1 MRDCG
6 LLRKR
11 RRLVLLVLVEVERL
25 LDLVAEALAIRR
37 LGVSSVLLLVHVAST
52 AATCVELILSFACR
66 KLRYNIGGATRSGVL
81 RSKARR
87 FAYVPSTSTTG
98 RELVEGRCLALRAFA
113 RDCPVCVDSVVNT
126 DITGAWGGSVVEL
139 S

>member
-1 MRDCG
+1 LTTLSTQTGQSRA
-6 LLRKR
+6 K
-11 RRLVLLVLVEVERL
+11 
-25 LDLVAEALAIRR
+25 AL
-37 LGVSSVLLLVHVAST
+37 
-52 AATCVELILSFACR
+52 
-66 KLRYNIGGATRSGVL
+66 
-81 RSKARR
+81 KARR

>member
-52 AATCVELILSFACR
+52 AAL
-66 KLRYNIGGATRSGVL
+66 GV
-81 RSKARR
+81 
-87 FAYVPSTSTTG
+87 
-98 RELVEGRCLALRAFA
+98 
-113 RDCPVCVDSVVNT
+113 N
-126 DITGAWGGSVVEL
+126 
-139 S
+139 